1 MKKSL
6 TFVLLLFSFLSF
18 SKIHDWKKVDE
29 EKGVKIFE
37 KKMPGSSIL
46 AFRGTAI
53 VNASL
58 GKIYYVLQDYK
69 NEREWVDMLDKNIIL
84 KNFSKDERVQYQS
97 FDLPWPISDRDFVYH
112 AKSSLSKSGKKI
124 LMIIKSVDY
133 EGAPKTVGV
142 RGSLYRSSFE
152 LEKIAPNKTKVDV
165 QIYADPKGFLPKWV
179 VNLIQKGWPLDTL
192 EGIRRQVL
200 KSYTG
205 ELLPGQAH

>member
-6 TFVLLLFSFLSF
+6 TLVLILFSVLSF
-18 SKIHDWKKVDE
+18 SKTHDWKKIDE

-37 KKMPGSSIL
+37 KKMPDSSVL

-53 VNASL
+53 VEASL

-69 NEREWVDMLDKNIIL
+69 NEREWVDMLDKNEIL
-84 KNFSKDERVQYQS
+84 KNFSKDERIQYQS

-112 AKSSLSKSGKKI
+112 AKSSLDKSGEKI
-124 LMIIKSVDY
+124 LMVIKSVDY
-133 EGAPKTVGV
+133 KGAPETVGV

-152 LEKIAPNKTKVDV
+152 LEKIGENKTKVDV
-165 QIYADPKGFLPKWV
+165 QIYADPKGLLPKWV

-205 ELLPGQAH
+205 ELLPRNVH